1 MSYKIT
7 LCSSCTFFDKLEM
20 IKDELS
26 SLGHTIFF
34 PHVWDWT
41 QNTEDEIAKVQHD
54 LIKRHFQSINESDA
68 IYVANFD
75 KKGISN
81 YIGGN
86 TLLEMGKAFDRN
98 IPIFLMNDI
107 PDMMYT
113 EEIRAMQPYV
123 IGKDWNALEN
133 IMKLKI
139 SNE

>member
-1 MSYKIT
+1 MAYKIT
-7 LCSSCTFFDKLEM
+7 LCSSCTFFDKLAVLKE
-20 IKDELS
+20 ELEVC
-26 SLGHTIFF
+26 GYTIFF

-41 QNTEDEIAKVQHD
+41 QKTEDEIAKVQHD
-54 LIKRHFQSINESDA
+54 LIKRHFQNIGESDA

-86 TLLEMGKAFDRN
+86 TLLEMGKAFDKN
-98 IPIFLMNDI
+98 IPIFLMNEI

-123 IGKDWNALEN
+123 IGTDWS
-133 IMKLKI
+133 KI
-139 SNE
+139 QKIIKSI

>member
-7 LCSSCTFFDKLEM
+7 LCSSCTFFDKLAP
-20 IKDELS
+20 IKDELNL
-26 SLGHTIFF
+26 LGYTVFF

-41 QNTEDEIAKVQHD
+41 QETEDGITKVQHD
-54 LIKRHFQSINESDA
+54 LIKRHFKNIDGSDA

-75 KKGISN
+75 KKGIQN

-98 IPIFLMNDI
+98 IPVFLMNDI

-113 EEIRAMQPYV
+113 EEIRAIQPYV
-123 IGKDWNALEN
+123 IGKDWCAMEN
-133 IMKLKI
+133 IIKAKK
-139 SNE
+139 SN